1 MRLHLYMKMKIN
13 DFLRMVCPVGILY
26 TSIKRLNLLR
36 YLIRIIFLLL
46 APLMLMINPS
56 PLFALVINIEA
67 GDGVLTGSFDTTV
80 LVGTSWRV
88 QDRDK
93 NFIGISNGGRSL
105 SVNGDDGNLNYD
117 KGFVSQIA
125 KVTHELG
132 VKYRNLGLFVRGN
145 YFYDHLNQNKDGLSS
160 QAKSV
165 VGKDATL
172 LDAYISGN
180 FSIHDQPLNIR
191 LGSQVLNWGE
201 SFFIQNGI
209 NVINTVNLS
218 KLRTPGSELRDALI
232 PSPMISA
239 SFDITDNLNVEG
251 FYQFSFEHIEIDPP
265 GTYFSLSDIVGKGGD
280 VLWLGPEG
288 TSGAGIPR
296 ANRRANDS
304 GQYGVA
310 LHVFVP
316 SLNDTEFGLF
326 YIKYHSRLPLL
337 GILTGTSAGALNGDY
352 PGSARYVV
360 EYPED
365 IHLFGVSFNAMFE
378 RSGIALQGEI
388 SFRNDAPLQI
398 DNSELLQSLF
408 TPLSGSSTQLGA
420 FGFNERVKGFKN
432 HEVGQAQVTASRVF
446 GPDNPFKATNI
457 LVMGEVG
464 LTRVFGMEHKRTL
477 KYDGPVNSTA
487 DAFSWGYVIS
497 TQMDYTNA
505 IGAVTLSPTAA
516 FSHDV
521 NGITPG
527 PGVNFVEGRKALTL
541 GLKAKYLEKWQAGVS
556 YTNFFG
562 REHLN
567 PVHDRDFVTF
577 NIKYFF

>member
-1 MRLHLYMKMKIN
+1 M
-13 DFLRMVCPVGILY
+13 GILKILFL
-26 TSIKRLNLLR
+26 SLALLV
-36 YLIRIIFLLL
+36 LTKHS
-46 APLMLMINPS
+46 S
-56 PLFALVINIEA
+56 PLFALEIKVGE
-67 GDGVLTGSFDTTV
+67 DVLTGSFDTTV
-80 LVGTSWRV
+80 LTGATWRV
-88 QDRDK
+88 EGRDK
-93 NFIGISNGGRSL
+93 DFIGASNGGRSL
-105 SVNGDDGNLNYD
+105 SVNGDDGNINYGT
-117 KGFVSQIA
+117 GFVSQIA
-125 KVTHELG
+125 KATHELG
-132 VKYRNLGLFVRGN
+132 VKYRNFGLFIRGN
-145 YFYDHLNQNKDGLSS
+145 YFYDLRNHNKRGLSRR
-160 QAKSV
+160 AKSV

-172 LDAYISGN
+172 LDAYLSGH
-180 FSIHDQPLNIR
+180 FSIDDHPLNIR

-201 SFFIQNGI
+201 STFIQNGI

-218 KLRTPGSELRDALI
+218 RLRTPGSELRDALI

-239 SFDITDNLNVEG
+239 SFDITDNLTIEG

-265 GTYFSLSDIVGKGGD
+265 GTYFSVSDVVGKGGD

-288 TSGAGIPR
+288 TPDAGIPR
-296 ANRRANDS
+296 SDRRAKDS

-316 SLNDTEFGLF
+316 ALNDTEFGLF

-337 GILTGTSAGALNGDY
+337 GVRTGTFAGVLSGDY
-352 PGSARYVV
+352 AASARYIV

-365 IHLFGVSFNAMFE
+365 IHLFGVSFNTMLE
-378 RSGIALQGEI
+378 RSGIAVQGEI
-388 SFRNDAPLQI
+388 SYRDDAPLQI
-398 DNSELLQSLF
+398 DDNELVPIIF
-408 TPLSGSSTQLGA
+408 TPLTSAPTQLGT
-420 FGFNERVKGFKN
+420 FGLNERVRGFRDRK
-432 HEVGQAQVTASRVF
+432 VGQAQVTASRVF

-457 LVMGEVG
+457 LVMAEVG
-464 LTRVFGMEHKRTL
+464 LTRVFDMEHKRTL

-497 TQMDYTNA
+497 AQMDYTNA

-556 YTNFFG
+556 YTNYFG

-567 PVHDRDFVTF
+567 PIHDRDFVTF